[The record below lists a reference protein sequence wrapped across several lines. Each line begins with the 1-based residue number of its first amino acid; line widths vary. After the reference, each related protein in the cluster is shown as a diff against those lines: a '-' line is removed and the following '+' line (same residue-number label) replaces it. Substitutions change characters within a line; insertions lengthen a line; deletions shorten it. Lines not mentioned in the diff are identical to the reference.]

1 MSLGAACGDPVFCC
15 WGTASADLCDF
26 ISVHRIISLGTAFG
40 DSVFCSVAEH
50 LLSSGTASGDPSTYI
65 LHLISSHF
73 SGHRLWRLSF
83 PPAIDFVAS
92 FLWLHVS
99 GQRLWRLSFLL
110 FGDRQWRPLSTHFM
124 SSHHF
129 SGHRLWRLSFLFCHR
144 TLTCKA
150 WAPPVATFYSI

>member
-1 MSLGAACGDPVFCC
+1 MPKEFPIWSFGGFLFVAGVASGDPCHFMSLGAACGDPVFCC
-15 WGTASADLCDF
+15 SGTASADPCDF

-83 PPAIDFVAS
+83 PPLATLLHIAIDFIAS
-92 FLWLHVS
+92 FL
-99 GQRLWRLSFLL
+99 
-110 FGDRQWRPLSTHFM
+110 
-124 SSHHF
+124 
-129 SGHRLWRLSFLFCHR
+129 
-144 TLTCKA
+144 
-150 WAPPVATFYSI
+150 WAPPVATQFSVLS